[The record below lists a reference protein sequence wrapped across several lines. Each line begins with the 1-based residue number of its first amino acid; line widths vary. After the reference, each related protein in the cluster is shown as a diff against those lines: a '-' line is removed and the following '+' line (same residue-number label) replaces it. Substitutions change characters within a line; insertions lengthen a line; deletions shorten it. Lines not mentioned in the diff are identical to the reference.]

1 MIAYRIKFLRYQ
13 KKGLR
18 IGLLNQSFSGSE
30 VYIPDD
36 DDFHNPTDEALPTSD
51 VGGNALDLGA
61 GFTYE
66 RRGFHGGRGV
76 STPNP
81 PP

>member
-1 MIAYRIKFLRYQ
+1 MTLGAMIAYRMKFLGGTLSP
-13 KKGLR
+13 GLR
-18 IGLLNQSFSGSE
+18 IGLLNQSFKGSE

-61 GFTYE
+61 GLTLALI
-66 RRGFHGGRGV
+66 HI
-76 STPNP
+76 
-81 PP
+81 